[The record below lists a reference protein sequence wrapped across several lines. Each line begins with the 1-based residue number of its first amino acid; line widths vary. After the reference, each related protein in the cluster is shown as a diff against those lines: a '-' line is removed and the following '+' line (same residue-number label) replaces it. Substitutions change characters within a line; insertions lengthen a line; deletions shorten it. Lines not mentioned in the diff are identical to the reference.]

1 MICSI
6 VIKFLDSLFFGRK
19 TLPSD
24 DLEELP
30 KNNIEV
36 KIVEEAGH
44 SMAWENPEGL
54 AQIIYECLK

>member
-1 MICSI
+1 MIRKVAIS
-6 VIKFLDSLFFGRK
+6 K

-36 KIVEEAGH
+36 KIVENAGH

-54 AQIIYECLK
+54 AQVIYECLK